1 MQKTRPEI
9 EDWFRRAGLRCTPQR
24 YGVMEFLVRRP
35 VHATADEIHR
45 ALNRSDPRA
54 SRATVYNSLRALIK
68 AGLVREVILEGAA
81 ARFDAKV
88 HRHHHFICDRCG
100 NVEDMEWYD
109 VPRPA
114 SGSLGKRVLRECELI
129 FRGFCTKCAPRRAS
143 R

>member
-1 MQKTRPEI
+1 
-9 EDWFRRAGLRCTPQR
+9 
-24 YGVMEFLVRRP
+24 MEFLVRRP

-100 NVEDMEWYD
+100 RVEDIEWFD
-109 VPRPA
+109 
-114 SGSLGKRVLRECELI
+114 L
-129 FRGFCTKCAPRRAS
+129 PRRSQSIALGP
-143 R
+143 RIIREYQVVFNGTCRKCRAN

>member
-1 MQKTRPEI
+1 MQRTRPEI
-9 EDWFRRAGLRCTPQR
+9 EESFRRVGLRCTPQR

-68 AGLVREVILEGAA
+68 AGLVREVILEGSA

-100 NVEDMEWYD
+100 CVEDIEWFD
-109 VPRPA
+109 LSRRSQSVALGPRTI
-114 SGSLGKRVLRECELI
+114 REYQIVFHGTCQ
-129 FRGFCTKCAPRRAS
+129 KCRS
-143 R
+143 N

>member
-1 MQKTRPEI
+1 MFGMLKTRPEI
-9 EDWFRRAGLRCTPQR
+9 EASFRRAGLRCTPQR

-68 AGLVREVILEGAA
+68 AGLVREVILEGSA

-88 HRHHHFICDRCG
+88 YRHHHFICDRCG
-100 NVEDMEWYD
+100 RVEDIEWFD
-109 VPRPA
+109 
-114 SGSLGKRVLRECELI
+114 L
-129 FRGFCTKCAPRRAS
+129 PRRSQSAALGPRVIREYQVVFNGICQKCRS
-143 R
+143 N

>member
-1 MQKTRPEI
+1 MLKTRPEI
-9 EDWFRRAGLRCTPQR
+9 EASFRRAGLRCTPQR

-68 AGLVREVILEGAA
+68 AGLVREVILEGSA

-88 HRHHHFICDRCG
+88 YRHHHFICDRCG
-100 NVEDMEWYD
+100 RVEDIEWFD
-109 VPRPA
+109 LGRAGPAGHPRI
-114 SGSLGKRVLRECELI
+114 SG
-129 FRGFCTKCAPRRAS
+129 GFQRYLPEVQIQLT
-143 R
+143 